1 MPITDDL
8 KTLTADKTVDAR
20 GTACPGPLL
29 EAKKAIG
36 AVRVGQ
42 VVEVQSGD
50 VASRNDIPT
59 WAKKVGHE
67 YLGMVEADGFDR
79 HFLRRKK

>member
-1 MPITDDL
+1 MSEDVA
-8 KTLTADKTVDAR
+8 TLTADKVVDAR

-36 AVRVGQ
+36 AVRVSQ
-42 VVEVQSGD
+42 IVEVQSNDPG
-50 VASRNDIPT
+50 SRNDIPV
-59 WAKKVGHE
+59 WANKVGHE
-67 YLGMVEADGFDR
+67 YLGVIQADGFDR